1 MNPNDI
7 KPVQYTYKSTTAF
20 DDQFGYGIE
29 AQEVGQLIPEAVYK
43 FHDPQPNNIVCMAG
57 GTEMLKIGPDGFW
70 VRGVKVKQD
79 EREAEVVYNAFKQW
93 LVWSEMNRR

>member
-1 MNPNDI
+1 MNLNNL
-7 KPVQYTYKSTTAF
+7 KSVEYTYKSTTAF

-29 AQEVGQLIPEAVYK
+29 AQEVEQLIPEAVYK

-57 GTEMLKIGPDGFW
+57 GTEMLKVGPDGFW
-70 VRGVKVKQD
+70 VRGVKVEQD